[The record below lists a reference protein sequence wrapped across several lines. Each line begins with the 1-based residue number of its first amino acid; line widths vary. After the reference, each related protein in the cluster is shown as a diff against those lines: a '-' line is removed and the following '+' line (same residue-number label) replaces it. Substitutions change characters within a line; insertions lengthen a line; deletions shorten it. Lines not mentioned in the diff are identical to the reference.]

1 MATRANN
8 IAAQA
13 DGLTHR
19 LDGWSG
25 LFDDAFIIAWDVLS
39 ADASEP
45 NPFVEVWFL
54 RPALEQFDPQCQVE
68 IFTLWHGELLC
79 GLMPLADHA
88 KYGRW
93 PMPHVQNWLHHNAF
107 LGTPLVRVG
116 YEQAFWE
123 TLLRA
128 LDERPTK
135 ALFAHF
141 NCLAVDGPNASAL
154 KIACQNQGR
163 RSALVFSEER
173 ALLEETATP
182 EAYLETAVRGKKRK
196 ELRRQKSRLAEM
208 GELTFARHDDETKL
222 DSWINEFL
230 ALERRG
236 WKGVNGSALACAP
249 QTQTLFSQALKGVA
263 AAGKL
268 ERLDLRLDGKP
279 LAMLVNFLCPPGS
292 FSFKTAFDEDYA
304 RYSPGV
310 LLQIENLAL
319 LDHPHIDWCDSCAAE
334 GHPMIDSLWTGR
346 RGIGRYS
353 VAIGGTGRRAIF
365 GALLKAELAR
375 AAVRKPPAL
384 TVGDAA

>member
-1 MATRANN
+1 MASRAIEYFNGGSPPVSRLGGWRTVLDDAL
-8 IAAQA
+8 ISKW
-13 DGLTHR
+13 DGLAN
-19 LDGWSG
+19 
-25 LFDDAFIIAWDVLS
+25 DAA
-39 ADASEP
+39 EP
-45 NPFVEVWFL
+45 NAFNESWFL
-54 RPALEQFDPQCQVE
+54 GLALAQFDPQGQVLL
-68 IFTLWHGELLC
+68 FTLHDVGKLVA
-79 GLMPLADHA
+79 LMPIAPQTQ
-88 KYGRW
+88 YGRW
-93 PMPHVQNWLHHNAF
+93 PVPHVQNWLHHNAF
-107 LGTPLVRVG
+107 LGTPLVRAG
-116 YEQAFWE
+116 HEQAFWHA
-123 TLLRA
+123 LLPL
-128 LDERPTK
+128 LDAQPRQ

-141 NCLAVDGPNASAL
+141 NCLATEGPLAEAL
-154 KIACQNQGR
+154 ESVCRAQNR
-163 RSALVFSEER
+163 RCGLVYREER
-173 ALLEETATP
+173 ALLDGDLSP

-236 WKGVNGSALACAP
+236 WKGINGSSLACAP
-249 QTQTLFSQALKGVA
+249 QTQTLFSQALKGAA

-304 RYSPGV
+304 RFSPGV